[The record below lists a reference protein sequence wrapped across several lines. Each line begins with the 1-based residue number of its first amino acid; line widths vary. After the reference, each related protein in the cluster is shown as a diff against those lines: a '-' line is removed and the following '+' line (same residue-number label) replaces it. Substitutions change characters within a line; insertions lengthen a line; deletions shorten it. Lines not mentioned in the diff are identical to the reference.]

1 MICKICN
8 KHFSTSAGSPICPSC
23 DRAAQQL
30 APHTDVTRL
39 KELADADQ
47 LKRINILPFTP
58 GSSVWVVERDEDGNA
73 CDYSGFCFIGIA
85 GAYVIVSPSVY
96 GLDTFDELMEYH
108 SDQTAQEA
116 FVDLSVYPLRDCY
129 QFKQQAKDAFKAE
142 ARDNE

>member
-30 APHTDVTRL
+30 APGMDATRL

-58 GSSVWVVERDEDGNA
+58 GSTVWVVERDEDGNA

-96 GLDTFDELMEYH
+96 GLDTFDELMEDH
-108 SDQTAQEA
+108 SNQTAQGA
-116 FVDLSVYPLRDCY
+116 FSDMAVYPLQDCY
-129 QFKQQAKDAFKAE
+129 QFRQQASDAFNTE
-142 ARDNE
+142 VPDDE